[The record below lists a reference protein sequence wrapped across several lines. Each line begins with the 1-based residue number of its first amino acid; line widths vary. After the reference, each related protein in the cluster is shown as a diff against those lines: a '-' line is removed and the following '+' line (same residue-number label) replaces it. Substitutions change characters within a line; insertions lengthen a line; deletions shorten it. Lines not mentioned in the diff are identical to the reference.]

1 MSAERSSEQ
10 TPKPDTLKNNVP
22 PIQDG
27 RIFENPLSEREME
40 VARLLST
47 GASNGEIAQALI
59 ISPHTVKVHLRNI
72 FEKLEV
78 NSRTEA
84 SMLLVQRGWLTVP
97 GVEVAQVAEIPV
109 AAAPVAVAPVAV
121 TSVAGVA
128 SSEPENKS
136 TLVPV
141 VPPDPAPLSTEIAQL
156 AGWQRVFFVVAL
168 LMAIVAFVLPS
179 LRSRA
184 TASPN
189 LLSDA
194 TQIGSSP
201 AEVLS
206 LPRWQQL
213 TPLSEP
219 RSRMAIAYLENRL
232 VSLGGET
239 TGGQLTDAVEIYDV
253 TLNDWSK
260 SVALPVPLSN
270 SAAAVISD
278 TIYVAGGTERTGE
291 GGETKVANVVLQWS
305 MGQPNWSKLT
315 EMINPLAGA
324 ALVADADSLY
334 LIGGWDGQQMH
345 DEVWRLVLPAVDG
358 SLPAWQLLTRL
369 PSAKAFVGAA
379 LVDQQLYVVGG
390 SDGQKSDGMTAR
402 FDLKTNEW
410 KELKPLPNPWLGFA
424 LVYDGSALF
433 VLGGDEEKA
442 AFIHQRYDISADEW
456 TNFPSPVQGAW
467 RHLGAASANGRI
479 FMVGG
484 WSGDYLDGVI
494 EYQSSYRLL
503 LPVISKD
510 Q

>member
-97 GVEVAQVAEIPV
+97 GVEIAQVAEIPV
-109 AAAPVAVAPVAV
+109 AEPPVAGIP
-121 TSVAGVA
+121 SAGLP
-128 SSEPENKS
+128 SSEPESKS

-184 TASPN
+184 AASPN

-219 RSRMAIAYLENRL
+219 RSRMAIAYLENKL

-253 TLNDWSK
+253 TRNDWSK

-278 TIYVAGGTERTGE
+278 TIYVAGGTELTGE
-291 GGETKVANVVLQWS
+291 GNEAKVSNGLLYWS
-305 MGQPNWSKLT
+305 LGQPGWTRLVDLP
-315 EMINPLAGA
+315 NPLAGA
-324 ALVADADSLY
+324 ALVADAESLY

-345 DEVWRLVLPAVDG
+345 DEVWRLVLPAADG

-390 SDGQKSDGMTAR
+390 SDGQKSDGLTAR

-442 AFIHQRYDISADEW
+442 AFREEW
-456 TNFPSPVQGAW
+456 KA
-467 RHLGAASANGRI
+467 RCK
-479 FMVGG
+479 
-484 WSGDYLDGVI
+484 
-494 EYQSSYRLL
+494 
-503 LPVISKD
+503 KD
-510 Q
+510 